1 MIQGRIH
8 LKCSHCKK
16 KPSVNAYYCEYYRKT
31 LSTKK
36 PLTLK
41 LNKNNTKIWIIT
53 LYILIFSISSCL
65 NLFKS
70 QSTPVQSRVIDLY
83 DSKPIGT
90 SFNYY
95 FPHLENFETD
105 INEIIVEFTGGL
117 QSENIISNDLI
128 QFTDYPDRHTFEI
141 IYYERD
147 EESQTY
153 ESLVNLLDN
162 IYLK

>member
-1 MIQGRIH
+1 M
-8 LKCSHCKK
+8 
-16 KPSVNAYYCEYYRKT
+16 
-31 LSTKK
+31 
-36 PLTLK
+36 
-41 LNKNNTKIWIIT
+41 
-53 LYILIFSISSCL
+53 
-65 NLFKS
+65 
-70 QSTPVQSRVIDLY
+70 
-83 DSKPIGT
+83 
-90 SFNYY
+90 
-95 FPHLENFETD
+95 ENFETD